1 MSAPRGSRERDLA
14 TVESMRRAHARRID
28 LARAGRIPE
37 ALDASDEF
45 GATTYVVK
53 ILDVTPGLGK
63 VAGRRLLAALGVDG
77 FATVADLGDDTRAA
91 IVDACRIPPAAVHGE
106 EEQ

>member
-1 MSAPRGSRERDLA
+1 MSVPRGSRERDLA

-28 LARAGRIPE
+28 LARGGRILE
-37 ALDASDEF
+37 ALDASDVL

-63 VAGRRLLAALGVDG
+63 VAGRRLLASLGVDG
-77 FATVADLGDDTRAA
+77 FATVADLGDDTRSA
-91 IVDACRIPPAAVHGE
+91 IVDACRIPPMAPRRE
-106 EEQ
+106 EER